1 MEILDCAK
9 KTNSAKH
16 MGPDMGAEKKHMA
29 ILEKDIDQTL
39 IYFDYKNKSE
49 VLIQFENKLR
59 IWFHTLTP
67 APFSIV
73 IKINRYY

>member
-29 ILEKDIDQTL
+29 ILEKDID
-39 IYFDYKNKSE
+39 
-49 VLIQFENKLR
+49 
-59 IWFHTLTP
+59 
-67 APFSIV
+67 
-73 IKINRYY
+73 